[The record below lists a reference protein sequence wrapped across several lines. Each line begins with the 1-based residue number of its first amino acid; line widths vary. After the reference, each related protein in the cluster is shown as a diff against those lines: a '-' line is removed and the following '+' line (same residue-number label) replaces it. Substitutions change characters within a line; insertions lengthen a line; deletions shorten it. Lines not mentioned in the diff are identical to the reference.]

1 MAPEGLTRD
10 LNSLPAQPEQHR
22 DPEIGQNAAGG
33 PAPVP
38 EVVINRSSGA
48 ELDRRRLQRLQ
59 ATGLMI
65 LAVAAVLTLVYY
77 AKVVLVILLISILL
91 AFVLAPLVD
100 FLLTRHVPRAL
111 GALVAVALLTGVLG
125 FLTYVSYNRA
135 FDFIHDLPNY
145 KSEIQSLIG
154 RFTRQAETITKSTET
169 VLEENK
175 EEKNVIT
182 VRQASSW
189 TDMLGPYASA
199 VTETVLTITF
209 VPFLVYF
216 MLSWQDHVRSAS
228 VMLFK
233 MENRNT
239 AYVMLGLI
247 AAMIRSFIVGNLIIG
262 LFLSA
267 GSVVVFGLLHLP
279 YFYFFGVM
287 SGFLSLVP
295 YLGVILALVPPLIG
309 GLGHTTTAEMAIIIL
324 TVFGLHLA
332 AMNVLYPKILGKRL
346 QLNPLAVTISLLFWG
361 WLWGAIGLVLA
372 VPIMGAA
379 KIVFDHIEPL
389 RPYGTWLGE

>member
-1 MAPEGLTRD
+1 MTPESLTRD

-22 DPEIGQNAAGG
+22 DPEIGENAAGG
-33 PAPVP
+33 RAPIP
-38 EVVINRSSGA
+38 EVVINRSSVA
-48 ELDRRRLQRLQ
+48 ELERRRLQRLQ
-59 ATGLMI
+59 TTALMI
-65 LAVAAVLTLVYY
+65 LAVAGVLTLVYY

-111 GALVAVALLTGVLG
+111 GALVAVALLTGLLG

-199 VTETVLTITF
+199 VTETVLIITF

-262 LFLSA
+262 LVLSA

-295 YLGVILALVPPLIG
+295 YLGVVLALVPPLIG
-309 GLGHTTTAEMAIIIL
+309 GLGHTTTAEMALILL
-324 TVFGLHLA
+324 TVFALHLA

-372 VPIMGAA
+372 VPIMGAT

>member
-33 PAPVP
+33 PAPIP

-91 AFVLAPLVD
+91 AFVLAPMVD

-309 GLGHTTTAEMAIIIL
+309 GLGHTTTAEMALIIL

-332 AMNVLYPKILGKRL
+332 AMNVLYPKILGRRL

>member
-33 PAPVP
+33 PAPIP

-309 GLGHTTTAEMAIIIL
+309 GLGHTTTAEMALIIL

-332 AMNVLYPKILGKRL
+332 AMNVLYPKILGRRL

-379 KIVFDHIEPL
+379 KIVFDHVEPL

>member
-33 PAPVP
+33 PAPIP

-309 GLGHTTTAEMAIIIL
+309 GLGHTTTAEMALIIL

-332 AMNVLYPKILGKRL
+332 AMNVLYPKILGRRL

>member
-1 MAPEGLTRD
+1 
-10 LNSLPAQPEQHR
+10 
-22 DPEIGQNAAGG
+22 
-33 PAPVP
+33 
-38 EVVINRSSGA
+38 
-48 ELDRRRLQRLQ
+48 
-59 ATGLMI
+59 
-65 LAVAAVLTLVYY
+65 
-77 AKVVLVILLISILL
+77 
-91 AFVLAPLVD
+91 
-100 FLLTRHVPRAL
+100 VPRAL

-189 TDMLGPYASA
+189 TDILGPYASA

-309 GLGHTTTAEMAIIIL
+309 GLGHTTTAEMALIIL

-332 AMNVLYPKILGKRL
+332 AMNVLYPKILGRRL

>member
-1 MAPEGLTRD
+1 MTPESLTSNA
-10 LNSLPAQPEQHR
+10 NSSAANTGQQR
-22 DPEIGQNAAGG
+22 DPDISDNAAGG
-33 PAPVP
+33 PASVP
-38 EVVINRSSGA
+38 EVVINRSSVA
-48 ELDRRRLQRLQ
+48 ELERRRLMRHQTT
-59 ATGLMI
+59 ALMI
-65 LAVAAVLTLVYY
+65 LAVAVVLTLVYY
-77 AKVVLVILLISILL
+77 AKLLLMILLLSVLL
-91 AFVLAPLVD
+91 SFVLAPLVD

-111 GALVAVALLTGVLG
+111 GALVAVVLLTGVLG

-135 FDFIHDLPNY
+135 FDFIHDLPHY
-145 KSEIQSLIG
+145 KNEIQWLVG

-175 EEKNVIT
+175 EEKNVVT
-182 VRQASSW
+182 VRQASNW
-189 TDMLGPYASA
+189 TDVLGPYASA

-247 AAMIRSFIVGNLIIG
+247 AAMIRSFIVGNVLIG
-262 LFLSA
+262 LFLSG

-309 GLGHTTTAEMAIIIL
+309 GLGHVTTAEMALIIVA
-324 TVFGLHLA
+324 VFGLHLA

-346 QLNPLAVTISLLFWG
+346 QLNPLAVTMSLLFWG
-361 WLWGAIGLVLA
+361 WLWGAMGLVLA

-379 KIVFDHIEPL
+379 KIVLDHVEPL
-389 RPYGTWLGE
+389 RPYGAWLGE

>member
-1 MAPEGLTRD
+1 MAPESLTRD

-38 EVVINRSSGA
+38 EVVINRSSVA

-77 AKVVLVILLISILL
+77 AKVVLVILLISILM

-189 TDMLGPYASA
+189 TDILGPYASA

-372 VPIMGAA
+372 VPLMGAA